1 MPCSLSSR
9 HTLIALPLNIG
20 KLLPRSFLA
29 SFPAISRTIAVY
41 IVTHASMKLRTV
53 MVLLM
58 EGAPAGVDLF
68 SARIADADGNDLRLT
83 ESEIQHGSKVRG
95 FSTIRVRPL

>member
-1 MPCSLSSR
+1 
-9 HTLIALPLNIG
+9 
-20 KLLPRSFLA
+20 
-29 SFPAISRTIAVY
+29 
-41 IVTHASMKLRTV
+41 